1 MSYNLAV
8 KDSLLVLIL
17 FVVLLLGIALEF
29 SEGKEH
35 FSTDKISII
44 PLNFEIP
51 KQPHEPVPQYPLTQI
66 RLSGMANIGTSSIN
80 PMRIN
85 SSGTNLT

>member
-1 MSYNLAV
+1 MKYKFTALT
-8 KDSLLVLIL
+8 L

-29 SEGKEH
+29 SESKEH
-35 FSTDKISII
+35 FNTDRISII
-44 PLNFEIP
+44 PLKLEIP
-51 KQPHEPVPQYPLTQI
+51 KQPHEPVQQYPITQI

-80 PMRIN
+80 PTRIN